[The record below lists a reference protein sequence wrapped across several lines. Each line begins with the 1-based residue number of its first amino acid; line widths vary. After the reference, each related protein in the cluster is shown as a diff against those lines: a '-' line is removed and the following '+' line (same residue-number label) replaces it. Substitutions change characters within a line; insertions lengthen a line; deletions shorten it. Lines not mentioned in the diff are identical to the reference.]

1 MYSTKKN
8 YKKSD
13 IRICPQNIKIE
24 LNLLVLT
31 LQDHWLESTFCKLGV
46 PSSMF
51 SQCPILGLS
60 KFPPDHQSFAK
71 GTLSLQEHKNTQG
84 FRQSLVI
91 QSNLNYK
98 KKIFQSNEL
107 LRDTKTCHTIEL
119 ELKKQS
125 YNPTNYSGTPRPSTP
140 RESPSALVGTK
151 K

>member
-1 MYSTKKN
+1 MPHKTTTKRVTKE
-8 YKKSD
+8 SA
-13 IRICPQNIKIE
+13 QNINIE

-71 GTLSLQEHKNTQG
+71 GTLSLQDHKNTQG
-84 FRQSLVI
+84 VTQSLVI

-98 KKIFQSNEL
+98 KRTIFQSNVL
-107 LRDTKTCHTIEL
+107 LRDTKTIDSKREPECTCRY
-119 ELKKQS
+119 KK
-125 YNPTNYSGTPRPSTP
+125 
-140 RESPSALVGTK
+140 
-151 K
+151 